1 MLVHGAFALISNN
14 LGFLNLAAVHGLS
27 SETLI
32 YPKHIFSLA
41 MVLESIV
48 SVRTAERKPWEM
60 LPIGFTY
67 VGVASLLSLW
77 LFPAQASVASVLF
90 VVVAGL
96 PLMLGIFQFEEFKSK
111 TKVSGH
117 EQVWPFFIFLFVG
130 MVGGYVA
137 MHLLLPAAQVQ
148 NLFFAQQNA
157 IEHITGNA
165 IGLNLGMQEIL
176 LNNLKVL
183 AVAAILSVLYGAG
196 AIFILAWNASTIA
209 AAIGAAA
216 SHSLAGG
223 LAYYLLHGIPEIG
236 AYFLAGLAGGIISF
250 AIIRHDYKTK
260 KFKKVLW
267 NAADIMLAAII
278 LLIVSAFIE
287 VNISPL
293 I

>member
-1 MLVHGAFALISNN
+1 M
-14 LGFLNLAAVHGLS
+14 S
-27 SETLI
+27 SETLLNSR
-32 YPKHIFSLA
+32 PETTLA

-111 TKVSGH
+111 TRVSVH
-117 EQVWPFFIFLFVG
+117 KHLWPFFIFLFVG
-130 MVGGYVA
+130 MVAGYVA
-137 MHLLLPAAQVQ
+137 LNLLLPQMQ
-148 NLFFAQQNA
+148 TQQLFFAQQNA
-157 IEHITGNA
+157 IEYATGNA
-165 IGLNLGMQEIL
+165 VGVGLDFQNIL
-176 LNNLKVL
+176 ANNLKVL
-183 AVAAILSVLYGAG
+183 IVAAILSVLYGAG

-216 SHSLAGG
+216 TNSLAGG
-223 LAYYLLHGIPEIG
+223 LVHYLLHGIPEIG
-236 AYFLAGLAGGIISF
+236 SYFLGGLAGGIISF

-267 NAADIMLAAII
+267 NAADLMIAAVILLVVAAII
-278 LLIVSAFIE
+278 EIR
-287 VNISPL
+287 ISPW